1 LFFWRWSSSDPPAG
15 TWRQEFRSITCKFA
29 IRRTGEKNC
38 HVHQTDMLWSRGAI
52 ITRLCLNAVNCWWTL
67 CFFFLHKFYE
77 DIKCKKVVVWETSI
91 KLILSNP
98 PGKNPTLL
106 KPESNQTL
114 HILMS

>member
-1 LFFWRWSSSDPPAG
+1 MIIIGSS
-15 TWRQEFRSITCKFA
+15 
-29 IRRTGEKNC
+29 RRDLAPRIQKHHLQICNKAHGGEKLPCTSNWYA
-38 HVHQTDMLWSRGAI
+38 V
-52 ITRLCLNAVNCWWTL
+52 ITRGYYHAVVLECSELLVNL
-67 CFFFLHKFYE
+67 VFFFLHKFYE